1 MRFRYRSVAE
11 RALGAQLSH
20 SRDDMSRILSLDFL
34 NRQLVWRELS
44 DLLLFVL
51 PLLHSLRDRREITC
65 GLVLMRVSLPCAN
78 SSLCKAFAARRAFA
92 QTGNGDPALCESCG
106 RAIVLQFMSVP
117 CGHSGCYFCLA
128 AACRGNSQHVCAVC
142 STRVVAVRRA

>member
-1 MRFRYRSVAE
+1 MLRYRSVAE
-11 RALGAQLSH
+11 RVLGAQLSH

-44 DLLLFVL
+44 ELLLVVL
-51 PLLHSLRDRREITC
+51 PLLHSLRDRRETARGSII
-65 GLVLMRVSLPCAN
+65 MRVSLPCAN
-78 SSLCKAFAARRAFA
+78 SSLGKAFAARRAFA

-106 RAIVLQFMSVP
+106 RAFVLRCTAVP

-128 AACRGNSQHVCAVC
+128 AACRGSSQHACSVC
-142 STRVVAVRRA
+142 STRILAVRRA